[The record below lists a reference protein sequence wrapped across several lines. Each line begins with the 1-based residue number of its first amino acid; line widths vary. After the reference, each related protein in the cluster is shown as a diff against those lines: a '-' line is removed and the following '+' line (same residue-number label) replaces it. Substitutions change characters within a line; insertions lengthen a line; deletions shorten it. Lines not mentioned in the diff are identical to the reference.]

1 MHTAKKS
8 KTLFITVIF
17 ALSLFGCG
25 GSGEGVTVE
34 DSASTTSS
42 TIASREFPTT
52 GDPTEDFNRA
62 MDIFN
67 RRDAVTLCSLIRGWG
82 QLGVSSE
89 DISVVSKLV
98 DKLATKSKSTV
109 FDELIGL
116 SRAVLESAEVSPAE
130 QDLTTSQILA
140 DSSCTSIGISTTE
153 AWPTASDGS
162 LIPQSA
168 S

>member
-1 MHTAKKS
+1 MRTTNKS
-8 KTLFITVIF
+8 KALLITVVF

-42 TIASREFPTT
+42 TIASKEFPLT
-52 GDPTEDFNRA
+52 GDPKEDFNRA

-67 RRDAVTLCSLIRGWG
+67 RGDAVTLCSLIRGWG

-89 DISVVSKLV
+89 DINVVSKLV
-98 DKLATKSKSTV
+98 DKLATESKSTV

-130 QDLTTSQILA
+130 QVLTTSQILA
-140 DSSCTSIGISTTE
+140 DSSCTSIGISSNE

-162 LIPQSA
+162 PIAQSA